1 MQCYVCEAPARGVCQ
16 FCGAGV
22 CRDHAKRARHVSG
35 VLAWGEGIGPTELAD
50 YAVVEDAL
58 WCGRCSV
65 LWYTEK

>member
-1 MQCYVCEAPARGVCQ
+1 MQCYVCEAQARGVCQ

-22 CRDHAKRARHVSG
+22 CREHVKRARHVSG
-35 VLAWGEGIGPTELAD
+35 VVSWDVALRDLTD

-65 LWYTEK
+65 LWYTGK